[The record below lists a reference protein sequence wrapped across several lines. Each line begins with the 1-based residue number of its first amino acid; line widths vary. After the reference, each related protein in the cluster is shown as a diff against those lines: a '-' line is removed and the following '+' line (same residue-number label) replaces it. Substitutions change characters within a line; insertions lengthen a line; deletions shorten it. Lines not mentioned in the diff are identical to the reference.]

1 MDNALYLAK
10 DGDEQLAGTSCSERK
25 SALNIHQLL
34 DQSLS
39 RIIPSILQVE
49 KLKATAKRVD
59 GLIIGTG
66 ESDFTKGNTHYTLH
80 IDNKDF
86 QLIDVPGIEGNETR
100 YIHLVKEAIAQ
111 AHMVVYV
118 NGTNKKPETAT
129 AEKIKSY
136 LEYGTQV
143 YPLVNVR
150 GFSEAYEFEEDRTD
164 LTQQGGAA
172 DALRQTVEVLAPVLG
187 AEVLQKGH
195 CIQGLLAFSA
205 LAHDDNTQNTTIHPS
220 RDHNLVVSQQEYFDV
235 FLDRQEMRRFSQIDA
250 VAQTIRNKV
259 ATFRENIVE
268 SNKGKVRET
277 LGQYL
282 TVLET
287 QLAGHRAFL
296 KGTEPEF
303 DKCRVAF
310 RKAIAEFERR
320 IVNNRRN
327 RWNTFFNELADASD
341 TIVEDDFG
349 DSDAISQRIQR
360 EFKKRRISV
369 EEQMLKDTEQ
379 AVEVLQ
385 QLMLQAVERL
395 LEDIKHVEFQQ
406 RVSFERSGG
415 IDFGS
420 DMALG
425 YDLGLGDFGSM
436 AFKIGSYAMTG
447 GTIGS
452 AFPVIGTAIGAI
464 AGALVGVVMTL
475 IGLFT
480 SKSSKI
486 RKAQGK
492 VRDKLEGAREKALD
506 GVSDE
511 THKLV
516 MAIDKELQSGLLKKV
531 NNMQS
536 ALQQPIDIFEKQIA
550 RITRLKNQLEKM
562 PYGTIQTVQY

>member
-1 MDNALYLAK
+1 MSDALDLAE
-10 DGDEQLAGTSCSERK
+10 DSAERLADARLSERK
-25 SALNIHQLL
+25 SALNLQQLL

-39 RIIPSILQVE
+39 RIIQSVIKTE
-49 KLKATAKRVD
+49 HLKNTAKRVD

-80 IDNKDF
+80 IDDKVF
-86 QLIDVPGIEGNETR
+86 QLIDVPGIEGNESR
-100 YIHLVKEAIAQ
+100 YVHLVKEAIAQ

-150 GFSEAYEFEEDRTD
+150 GFSEAYEFEEDRLD
-164 LTQQGGAA
+164 LAQQGGTG
-172 DALRQTVEVLAPVLG
+172 DALSQTIEVLTPILG
-187 AEVLQKGH
+187 PEVLLKGH
-195 CIQGLLAFSA
+195 CIQGLLSFSA
-205 LAHDDNTQNTTIHPS
+205 MAYDDSTQSTTIHPS
-220 RDHNLVVSQQEYFDV
+220 RDHNLAVSQQEFFDV
-235 FLDRQEMRRFSQIDA
+235 FPTRQEMRAFSQIDA
-250 VAQTIRNKV
+250 VAQTIRYKV
-259 ATFRENIVE
+259 ATFREDIVE

-282 TVLET
+282 QVLEE
-287 QLAGHRAFL
+287 QLASHRSFL
-296 KGTEPEF
+296 QGTEPGFE
-303 DKCRVAF
+303 KCRVAF
-310 RKAIAEFERR
+310 SNAIAEFKRR
-320 IVNNRRN
+320 IMNNRRN
-327 RWNTFFNELADASD
+327 RWNTFFNELAEASD

-349 DSDAISQRIQR
+349 DSDAISQHIQR

-369 EEQMLKDTEQ
+369 EEEMLKDTEK
-379 AVEVLQ
+379 AVDVLQ
-385 QLMLQAVERL
+385 QQMLQAVGRL

-420 DMALG
+420 DMVLG

-464 AGALVGVVMTL
+464 AGALVGVVMTVV
-475 IGLFT
+475 GFFT

-492 VRDKLEGAREKALD
+492 VRDRLENAREKALE
-506 GVSDE
+506 GVTDE
-511 THKLV
+511 ACKLV
-516 MAIDKELQSGLLKKV
+516 AAIDKELQGSLLKKV
-531 NNMQS
+531 NDMQN
-536 ALQQPIDIFEKQIA
+536 ALQQPITIFEAQIT
-550 RITRLKNQLEKM
+550 RVTRLKNQLEKM